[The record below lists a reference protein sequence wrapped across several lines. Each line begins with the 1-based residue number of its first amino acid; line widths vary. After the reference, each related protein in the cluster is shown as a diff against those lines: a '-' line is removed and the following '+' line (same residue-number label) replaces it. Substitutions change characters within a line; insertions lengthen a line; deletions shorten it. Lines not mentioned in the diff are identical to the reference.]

1 MTSTRTVQGLAALA
15 IVGGAAVAL
24 TLRFALA
31 GEAGRI
37 SVPRQPSLFYEGVG
51 DVGTGTGGVF
61 GVAHNAGDSPAAT
74 SKALAYG
81 AQVVEIDVVSS
92 KGRLRAAHDLPL
104 PSFGAIRLRAPDLEQ
119 VWRVASRADAIELD
133 LKQSSPI
140 FLEPLLA
147 FLRTHHGPQM
157 IVASRRLST
166 LRTLHKEAPSAR
178 RFLSVPTRLALER
191 LKVDPLVPGAVE
203 GVTIR
208 QDLLDARTTR
218 WLKSQHLIV
227 LAWVV
232 DDARRARELIGYGVD
247 GIATN
252 NLAILELLGRP
263 AGSSRTALVGKR

>member
-1 MTSTRTVQGLAALA
+1 MATSPRIVQGLAGLA
-15 IVGGAAVAL
+15 IVSGAAVAL

-31 GEAGRI
+31 DEAGRI
-37 SVPRQPSLFYEGVG
+37 SVPRQPSLFYERVG
-51 DVGTGTGGVF
+51 DLSGTRGVF
-61 GVAHNAGDSPAAT
+61 GVAHNAGDSPAT
-74 SKALAYG
+74 VSTALAYG
-81 AQVVEIDVVSS
+81 AHVVEIDVVSS

-104 PSFGAIRLRAPDLEQ
+104 PAFGAIRLRAPDLEQ
-119 VWRVASRADAIELD
+119 VWRVAQRADAIELD

-147 FLRTHHGPQM
+147 FLRMHHGPEV
-157 IVASRRLST
+157 IVASRRLSM
-166 LRTLHKEAPSAR
+166 LRTLRKQAPSVR
-178 RFLSVPTRLALER
+178 RFLSVPTGLALER
-191 LKVDPLVPGAVE
+191 LRIDPLVPGAVE

-232 DDARRARELIGYGVD
+232 DDARRARELVDYGVD

-252 NLAILELLGRP
+252 NLAMLEALGR
-263 AGSSRTALVGKR
+263 SRAPLRTREH